1 MTVGMDQA
9 DRHGH
14 QPKGHSMQ
22 SASPRGRREKGAVPK
37 ISKGDFAPKDTEN
50 SPAVVSIESFEYTPA
65 YFARWKVSASDLMLL
80 LVISMAAVV
89 VRCYKLSN
97 PANVVFDEVHFGKF
111 AGKYLNS
118 TYFFDLHPPLAKMMF
133 AAVGRL
139 AGYDGVFDFKSIGL
153 DYIAANV
160 PYVAMRL
167 MPALL
172 GAATVP
178 ATYATVRACGYAM
191 DTAAL
196 AALLVCVEN
205 GLVTQSRLILLD
217 SPLVFFTVLTL
228 LCWSMFWTVQDRPF
242 SRVWWAW
249 LLATGLTMGC
259 AASCK
264 WVAFFLIPTIGLST
278 LHDLWDKIAD
288 QSLSPAR
295 WSMHFGARAIA
306 LICMPVAVYIGWF
319 YVHFAVLSTTGGDA
333 AALSP
338 EFQVT
343 LDGAKQM
350 VTDRDVYY
358 GSEIRMRSTNARS
371 GFLHSHLHP
380 WQHDKGSGQQQ
391 VTIYSYAD
399 ANNVWVV
406 EPAYNRTVDTSQ
418 GLVPVR
424 NGDVLRLRH
433 KTTGRFL
440 HSHDKRP
447 AMSNDKNKFE
457 LSGYGFANFSGDSN
471 DNFRVDILEGDP
483 DIQGSATE
491 LQSIYSRFRLVHT
504 NLHCM
509 VFNSRKKLPKWAF
522 EQIEVNCMRNCLP
535 RMSTWHVEHAFHPNT
550 TAGAPVR
557 KASYRP
563 LGMLGKIWEYNK
575 LMADSNQNLIGDHPF
590 AARPQHWPWL
600 RRGTAYWGGPGR
612 LIYQL
617 GNPLIWWGS
626 LAALAVFAT
635 VRMVL
640 FLLDKR
646 RIRLQLG
653 GQRNQYISGAGFFA
667 LAWTCH
673 YVPFFL
679 MGRELFTHHYFPAL
693 WMAIIVMAFTVD
705 LVTCR
710 LPRLLRSAV
719 YVAVAAAVLH
729 AFHTFSYITYART
742 WTKDACLRA
751 KWLPTWDLDCEH
763 AIGGLKGTVPP
774 VAEPVLVDSKPEN
787 GVDQAVPKAADQVSN
802 DPKYVQPEFINLP
815 LDNGSGNKMIQ
826 PQLVQALPADNDDQA
841 HNEL

>member
-1 MTVGMDQA
+1 
-9 DRHGH
+9 
-14 QPKGHSMQ
+14 
-22 SASPRGRREKGAVPK
+22 
-37 ISKGDFAPKDTEN
+37 
-50 SPAVVSIESFEYTPA
+50 
-65 YFARWKVSASDLMLL
+65 
-80 LVISMAAVV
+80 
-89 VRCYKLSN
+89 
-97 PANVVFDEVHFGKF
+97 
-111 AGKYLNS
+111 
-118 TYFFDLHPPLAKMMF
+118 
-133 AAVGRL
+133 
-139 AGYDGVFDFKSIGL
+139 
-153 DYIAANV
+153 
-160 PYVAMRL
+160 
-167 MPALL
+167 
-172 GAATVP
+172 
-178 ATYATVRACGYAM
+178 
-191 DTAAL
+191 
-196 AALLVCVEN
+196 
-205 GLVTQSRLILLD
+205 
-217 SPLVFFTVLTL
+217 
-228 LCWSMFWTVQDRPF
+228 
-242 SRVWWAW
+242 
-249 LLATGLTMGC
+249 
-259 AASCK
+259 
-264 WVAFFLIPTIGLST
+264 
-278 LHDLWDKIAD
+278 
-288 QSLSPAR
+288 
-295 WSMHFGARAIA
+295 
-306 LICMPVAVYIGWF
+306 
-319 YVHFAVLSTTGGDA
+319 
-333 AALSP
+333 
-338 EFQVT
+338 
-343 LDGAKQM
+343 
-350 VTDRDVYY
+350 
-358 GSEIRMRSTNARS
+358 
-371 GFLHSHLHP
+371 
-380 WQHDKGSGQQQ
+380 
-391 VTIYSYAD
+391 
-399 ANNVWVV
+399 
-406 EPAYNRTVDTSQ
+406 
-418 GLVPVR
+418 
-424 NGDVLRLRH
+424 
-433 KTTGRFL
+433 
-440 HSHDKRP
+440 
-447 AMSNDKNKFE
+447 
-457 LSGYGFANFSGDSN
+457 
-471 DNFRVDILEGDP
+471 
-483 DIQGSATE
+483 
-491 LQSIYSRFRLVHT
+491 
-504 NLHCM
+504 
-509 VFNSRKKLPKWAF
+509 
-522 EQIEVNCMRNCLP
+522 
-535 RMSTWHVEHAFHPNT
+535 
-550 TAGAPVR
+550 
-557 KASYRP
+557 
-563 LGMLGKIWEYNK
+563 MLGKIWEYNK

-787 GVDQAVPKAADQVSN
+787 GIDQAVPKAADQVSN